1 MPEFETRRPAVPPFF
16 SPARP
21 ATDAS
26 DDEFESTVATE
37 APPQREGLPPGYRM
51 RHDSHYVDQ
60 LTART
65 SQPQVRT
72 LAIRDIDAA
81 RSPDAREVEPLVRSI
96 AKYGVLQPVIV
107 RSRGGRFELIAG
119 ARRLRAAV
127 LAGLTE
133 VPSLVH
139 TCDDTRAQA
148 LADAENLRVEASAGP
163 AASSGEMPP
172 SGLTELAQSFGT
184 IDSCLHLLVSR
195 EGSLRDR
202 VALDLVR
209 TEVHRSHRLV
219 QSLQVLAREPALSLA
234 PVPVGATLDE
244 VLERFGPERRLG
256 GVQVELS
263 IGEGPHLVDADPEW
277 LAVGLAA
284 TIGGM
289 LALVQSA
296 KMPALQVRLTGTAS
310 GPSIM
315 LEIAQHVVT
324 VPAWA
329 LDRLF
334 DATWTD
340 RPGGS
345 QAAVEFAAARR
356 IVELHRGGIEVL
368 TGDRGGCRVVVVLP
382 TVA

>member
-1 MPEFETRRPAVPPFF
+1 MPEFETRRPALPPFF
-16 SPARP
+16 PPARP
-21 ATDAS
+21 AAGAS

-37 APPQREGLPPGYRM
+37 AAPQREGLPPGYRM

-65 SQPQVRT
+65 GQPQVRT
-72 LAIRDIDAA
+72 LAIRDIDAT

-96 AKYGVLQPVIV
+96 AKYGVLQPLIV

-148 LADAENLRVEASAGP
+148 LAEAENLRVEPSAGP
-163 AASSGEMPP
+163 AAGAHVAS

-219 QSLQVLAREPALSLA
+219 QSLQVLSQEPALSLA
-234 PVPVGATLDE
+234 PVPVGAALDE

-263 IGEGPHLVDADPEW
+263 IGEGPHLVEADPEW
-277 LAVGLAA
+277 LSVGLAA
-284 TIGGM
+284 AIGGM
-289 LALVQSA
+289 LALVQTA

-315 LEIAQHVVT
+315 LEIAQHAVT

-329 LDRLF
+329 LGRLF

-340 RPGGS
+340 RPGGG

-356 IVELHRGGIEVL
+356 IVELHHGGIEVL
-368 TGDRGGCRVVVVLP
+368 TGERGGCRVVVVLP